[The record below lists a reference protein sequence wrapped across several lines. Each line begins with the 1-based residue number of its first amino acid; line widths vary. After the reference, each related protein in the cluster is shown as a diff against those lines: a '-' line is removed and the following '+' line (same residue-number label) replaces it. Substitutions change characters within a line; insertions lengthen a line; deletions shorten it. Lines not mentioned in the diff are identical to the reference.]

1 MAQTLQ
7 DFKNYLTTNKSSI
20 DSSKM
25 KWLTKEQQNAMYN
38 EWKQT
43 WSISNSYMKP
53 VTSNVKTQVVNKDN
67 KATTP
72 PVNTKVT
79 WSSVTD
85 AYKNK
90 FSIWNVSEW
99 NIMSDKLTWTLTAMK
114 EQNKWFAKEQEDIL
128 KAWAKEESWLIAEK
142 NKWAIDRAN
151 TNQATIDANKQRDYE
166 SNEDRRKEADDL
178 LRRQEWI
185 AARQA
190 NIAAAQAGSSWLQLS
205 DAAISDIKA
214 DTIAKYGQN
223 LANAEQFRNQTNMTL
238 DTALQNI
245 DQNYFKNKSE
255 IDDLLNKLDDEESR
269 PLINA
274 VQAATKWNTQAIEDV
289 KTYYNSLVQKKW
301 EEEYG
306 RMAKEERIADN
317 ENIWKNA
324 SKDKRLALLQDEFK
338 EAWVMDAYIG
348 NPEKF
353 ANMTYADAY
362 NTIMKDIQKLA
373 DKTNLVNLYDSY
385 SRTWQKVPD
394 WLEETIKWMWTD
406 YEEAKARTDKT
417 FEDKTWNVTYSNQM
431 TNTKSTWMQ
440 TTEVKPLPAK
450 AMWQLDTA
458 FNKLW
463 KDKTIQKLKDGLA
476 KWSITQDVYDR
487 SINYINNK

>member
-1 MAQTLQ
+1 MAQKLQ
-7 DFKNYLTTNKSSI
+7 DFKNYLTTNKSKI

-38 EWKQT
+38 EWKDT
-43 WSISNSYMKP
+43 WSISKSYFKP
-53 VTSNVKTQVVNKDN
+53 VTSAVNKDN
-67 KATTP
+67 KVTTP

-79 WSSVTD
+79 WSSVTN
-85 AYKNK
+85 AYNNK
-90 FSIWNVSEW
+90 FSTWNVSEW
-99 NIMSDKLTWTLTAMK
+99 NIISDKLTWTLTAMK
-114 EQNKWFAKEQEDIL
+114 EQNKWFSKEQEDIL
-128 KAWAKEESWLIAEK
+128 KAWAKEESWLIANK

-151 TNQATIDANKQRDYE
+151 ANQDAIDANKQRDYE
-166 SNEDRRKEADDL
+166 SNEARRKEADDL

-245 DQNYFKNKSE
+245 DQNYFKNKWE
-255 IDDLLNKLDDEESR
+255 IDDLLNKLDDEEAR

-289 KTYYNSLVQKKW
+289 KTYYNSLIQKKW

-324 SKDKRLALLQDEFK
+324 SNDKRLALLQDEFK
-338 EAWVMDAYIG
+338 EAWVMDAYIWD
-348 NPEKF
+348 PWKF
-353 ANMTYADAY
+353 ANMTYADAF
-362 NTIMKDIQKLA
+362 NTVMKDIQKMSDKSNLLA
-373 DKTNLVNLYDSY
+373 TYQQYIEAWK
-385 SRTWQKVPD
+385 KAPD
-394 WLEETIKWMWTD
+394 WLENIAKSVWSW
-406 YEEAKARTDKT
+406 YEEAKWRTDRT

-431 TNTKSTWMQ
+431 TNTKSTWTQ
-440 TTEVKPLPAK
+440 TAEVKPLSSK
-450 AMWQLDTA
+450 ITSQLDA
-458 FNKLW
+458 QFNKVW
-463 KDKTIQKLKDGLA
+463 KDKLLTWLDTLLKQWKINKEQFD
-476 KWSITQDVYDR
+476 SFT
-487 SINYINNK
+487 NYINNK